1 MPYYKYKDS
10 KRHQN
15 LQVNDVCLIKYE
27 TKVTSAYRL
36 CRVSK
41 LMHSKE
47 GIVRTVEVQLGN
59 RQLSKKNPPVKN
71 LVTAVQR
78 LVLLVPADEEEQG
91 PPEALE
97 PRGQPNQGL
106 ADVHSLSKPRGRP
119 LQKGFAD
126 DHLPAQVG
134 SLAPI
139 LGEGQEKKE
148 EVLPG
153 FSRCRPPSR
162 VADSGPHTKVNH
174 HLMLASSSSS
184 FYSRMCGLNPEP
196 NSCPDLSPA
205 NNSSNP
211 EALES

>member
-1 MPYYKYKDS
+1 MEQGFPTLLPYYKYKDS

-27 TKVTSAYRL
+27 TKVASTYRL

-41 LMHSKE
+41 LMHSEE

-59 RQLSKKNPPVKN
+59 RKLSKKNPPVKN

-106 ADVHSLSKPRGRP
+106 ADVHSLSKP
-119 LQKGFAD
+119 
-126 DHLPAQVG
+126 
-134 SLAPI
+134 
-139 LGEGQEKKE
+139 
-148 EVLPG
+148 
-153 FSRCRPPSR
+153 
-162 VADSGPHTKVNH
+162 
-174 HLMLASSSSS
+174 
-184 FYSRMCGLNPEP
+184 
-196 NSCPDLSPA
+196 
-205 NNSSNP
+205 
-211 EALES
+211 